1 MLLLNELYELESA
14 ELGILWTGVSA
25 CKTDENIFV
34 IQLSKRT
41 DTKNTVL

>member
-34 IQLSKRT
+34 IQLST
-41 DTKNTVL
+41 LTGATNMVL